1 MQSISSMPQD
11 DSKSILD
18 RPAVNILK
26 LNWEVVLFILILI
39 LAIVTRFY
47 NLEARVMSHDE
58 TSHTYFSWLLFQG
71 KGYQHDPVT
80 HGPFQF
86 HIVALTYFLLG
97 DNDFTARVPAALF
110 SIATVFFA
118 WWKMRHFVGRVGAL
132 VTALL
137 FTISPY
143 MLFYGRYVRN
153 EAFVAF
159 FGLVSIWA
167 ILSYF
172 EKGSRKYLFIL
183 TASMSLHFCIKET
196 SYIYTAQSL
205 LFLAFY
211 FIYRVTQQPWVK
223 PRTQIPF
230 VLSLIASFIS
240 AGVAVTLKLLPKLPV
255 FQQGGIPSDISNT
268 PNLPQATPTIPP
280 LIIMLLFIL
289 ALLAL
294 ISAAFFLIRGF
305 GMRRIKAE
313 RSFDL
318 LILVGTLVL
327 PLLTAFPLNWL
338 HWDVPINLNEL
349 NAMKP
354 TNLIQMG
361 SMLALMSL
369 LAITIGLWWN
379 PKLWISNALLF
390 YAIFTVLYTTVF
402 TNGGGFFTGLLG
414 SLAYWVEQQ
423 GVNRGSQPWYYY
435 GLVQVPMYEYLP
447 ALGTLVAFLL
457 MGLGIKIIIPAH
469 PLATTDSPED
479 LNPPVVSDSSVIDGS
494 GDSLRNSNNVT
505 DNNDQPFSDDEERI
519 EPEDDISAS
528 DLYVLEQPL
537 PEIALP
543 ILPEKPPTL
552 ALIGFWALSSL
563 AAYSYAGEKMP
574 WITVHIALPFILMAG
589 WAIGYLIETTD
600 WSKFRSA
607 QGWLVVALVPV
618 FLAGGMGAAG
628 SLLGSAPPFQGKNLD
643 QLQATSTFLTAF
655 LGMIASGWGLVV
667 LLKNWRFKQI
677 ARIFILAFFA
687 FLTLLTS
694 HVSVLANY
702 INYDNAVELLVY
714 AHCGPGVKVALA
726 QIEEL
731 SRRTADSLTMP
742 VAYDDSTSYPY
753 WWYLRNYSD
762 QRFYGKNPT
771 RDLRQV
777 PAILVGDGNYGK
789 IEPVVGQAYYQFEYI
804 RMWWPNQDYFNLD
817 WERIRYALFNPQMRS
832 ALFQIWLNHDY
843 RQYGSILN
851 RDMSAPKWEPAERM
865 RLYLRKDLAS
875 QLWNYGTSVSAES
888 VTADPYE
895 GKGVQLFADKVLGG
909 PGIGPGQ
916 FNAPRAMAFAPDGTI
931 YVADSGNHRI
941 QHLAVDG
948 TVMTT
953 WGSYGKTEGGVT
965 APEGTFDEPW
975 GIAVGPDGS
984 VYVSDTWNHRIQKFT
999 PDGTFLKTWGSFGQ
1013 AETPFALWGPRGI
1026 IVDPSTGNVLVAD
1039 TGNKRVVIYDAEGNF
1054 VSQFGGDGFAPGQF
1068 NEPVGIAID
1077 NLGHLYVADTWNQRV
1092 QVFSKDV
1099 EGNYTPLTNW
1109 EIVGWYGQSLDN
1121 KPYIAVDTQ
1130 GHVFT
1135 TDPDGYRVLE
1145 FTTEGQFIRYWGDF
1159 GVTNDKFGIPNG
1171 IVIDPK
1177 KGIWV
1182 VDSANARL
1190 MHFVLPE

>member
-1 MQSISSMPQD
+1 MQSISPMPQD
-11 DSKSILD
+11 EPRSFLD
-18 RPAVNILK
+18 RPAVNLLK

-86 HIVALTYFLLG
+86 HIVALSYFLFS
-97 DNDFTARVPAALF
+97 DNDFTARIPAALF

-118 WWKMRHFVGRVGAL
+118 WWKMRHFVGRGGAL
-132 VTALL
+132 VTALF

-143 MLFYGRYVRN
+143 MLYYGRYVRN

-159 FGLVSIWA
+159 FGLVTIWA

-172 EKGSRKYLFIL
+172 EKGSRRYLFIL
-183 TASMSLHFCIKET
+183 AAVISLHFCTKET
-196 SYIYTAQSL
+196 AYIYTAQSL

-211 FIYRVTQQPWVK
+211 FVYRVTQQPWNK
-223 PRTQIPF
+223 PRTQAPF
-230 VLSLIASFIS
+230 VISLILAFFL
-240 AGVAVTLKLLPKLPV
+240 AGVAVTLKLLPKFSIFRQADVPT
-255 FQQGGIPSDISNT
+255 DISNA
-268 PNLPQATPTIPP
+268 PNLPQAAPNIPP
-280 LIIMLLFIL
+280 VIILVLFIL

-294 ISAAFFLIRGF
+294 ISAGFFLIKGF
-305 GMRRIKAE
+305 GMRQIRAE

-338 HWDVPINLNEL
+338 HWDVPINLTEL
-349 NAMKP
+349 NAMKM
-354 TNLIQMG
+354 TNIIQMG
-361 SMLALMSL
+361 SVLALMSL

-379 PKLWISNALLF
+379 PKVWISNALLF

-414 SLAYWVEQQ
+414 SLAYWLEQQ

-435 GLVQVPMYEYLP
+435 GLIQVPMYEYLP
-447 ALGTLVAFLL
+447 ALGTLIAFILI
-457 MGLGIKIIIPAH
+457 GLGKKIVISTQS
-469 PLATTDSPED
+469 LATSDSSED
-479 LNPPVVSDSSVIDGS
+479 LNPSIIRE
-494 GDSLRNSNNVT
+494 DSLNDVPGHLLGDSNNVT
-505 DNNDQPFSDDEERI
+505 DNIENIYTDYEEWLG
-519 EPEDDISAS
+519 EEDDISAS
-528 DLYVLEQPL
+528 QLDGLEQPL
-537 PEIALP
+537 PEIFLP
-543 ILPEKPPTL
+543 AQPEKPPTL
-552 ALIGFWALSSL
+552 ALLGFWALSSL
-563 AAYSYAGEKMP
+563 GAYSIAGEKMP
-574 WITVHIALPFILMAG
+574 WLTVHIALPFILMAG

-600 WSKFRSA
+600 WSKFRSPR
-607 QGWLVVALVPV
+607 GWLVVALVPV
-618 FLAGGMGAAG
+618 ILAGGMGTVG
-628 SLLGSAPPFQGKNLD
+628 SLLGPTPPFQGKNLD

-667 LLKNWRFKQI
+667 LLKSWRLKQVI
-677 ARIFILAFFA
+677 RIFTLAFFA

-702 INYDNAVELLVY
+702 INYDNAVEFLVY
-714 AHCGPGVKVALA
+714 AHCGPGVKEALA

-731 SRRTADSLTMP
+731 SRRTMDGLTMP

-753 WWYLRNYSD
+753 WWYLRNYPD

-789 IEPVVGQAYYQFEYI
+789 IEPVVGQAYYKFEYI

-851 RDMSAPKWEPAERM
+851 KDMSAPKWEPAERM
-865 RLYLRKDLAS
+865 RLYLRKDLVS
-875 QLWNYGTSVSAES
+875 QLWNYGTSISAES
-888 VTADPYE
+888 VSADPYE

-953 WGSYGKTEGGVT
+953 WGAYGKTEAGVI

-975 GIAVGPDGS
+975 GVGVGPDGS
-984 VYVSDTWNHRIQKFT
+984 VYVSDTWNHRIQKFS
-999 PDGTFLKTWGSFGQ
+999 PDGMFLKTWGSFGQ

-1026 IVDPSTGNVLVAD
+1026 VVDPSTGNVLVAD
-1039 TGNKRVVIYDAEGNF
+1039 TGNKRIVIYDAEGNF
-1054 VSQFGGDGFAPGQF
+1054 VSQFGGKGFAPGQF
-1068 NEPVGIAID
+1068 NEPVGITLD
-1077 NLGHLYVADTWNQRV
+1077 NLGHVYVADTWNQRV
-1092 QVFSKDV
+1092 QVFSKDT
-1099 EGNYTPLTNW
+1099 EGNYTPLRDW

-1121 KPYIAVDTQ
+1121 KPFIAADTQ

-1145 FTTEGQFIRYWGDF
+1145 FSSEGLFIRYWGDF
-1159 GVTNDKFGIPNG
+1159 GATNDKFGIPNG
-1171 IVIDPK
+1171 IVVDPK

-1190 MHFVLPE
+1190 MHFVMPE